1 MRLKRLFTAFIMV
14 IAISSC
20 DKIKEASYVS
30 IDTNFDIEVPLES
43 TATSIST
50 GLTTSKSTEANV
62 SFSGYSDF
70 NLSDDKT
77 IASFISGLHSID
89 IQNADCELLGL
100 TGDNEIL
107 STIITIFNKETN
119 TQLYSYTVSGT
130 LKPSVSTFS
139 LNDLTNLSS
148 ILVANKENTLKVKVD
163 GTANFPLVKGQHF
176 LKIKIG
182 SKVKYALL

>member
-1 MRLKRLFTAFIMV
+1 MKLKNLFTVFILV

-20 DKIKEASYVS
+20 DKVKEASYVS
-30 IDTNFDIEVPLES
+30 MDANFDIDVPLES
-43 TATSIST
+43 TATSMIPGSAI
-50 GLTTSKSTEANV
+50 LKSSAANV

-77 IASFISGLHSID
+77 IASFLSGLHSID
-89 IQNADCELLGL
+89 IQKADCELLTL

-107 STIITIFNKETN
+107 STTVAIFNNETN
-119 TQLYSYTVSGT
+119 TQLYSFTIPGT
-130 LKPSVSTFS
+130 LKSSTSTFS